1 MFAESPIELALL
13 RALDYRLQAGA
24 LLVPQ
29 VELPTQGGDFRAD
42 FLLVAGEQIT
52 LIECDGADFHT
63 DLLDDHLRS
72 AFILHAG
79 WADQVLRFSGTM
91 LHHAPDDA
99 ALWVNAVAPEALGE
113 RVALALRR
121 LATSET
127 AEEIDAQAK
136 ALRAGHV
143 SARYYAHVQNLNVD
157 PDLGK
162 ATMPARVFALFD
174 RVGATEGH
182 VAELLRVLQASPAA
196 SRRELERAY
205 RAQHDPESNARAV
218 AAEIRERVRRRE
230 AAQERAAAAKF
241 EAPD

>member
-162 ATMPARVFALFD
+162 ATRPPYGRRPIPPRSKERGILGLSVS
-174 RVGATEGH
+174 R
-182 VAELLRVLQASPAA
+182 RPAA
-196 SRRELERAY
+196 LRA
-205 RAQHDPESNARAV
+205 RHARLPRPRTHRSQHR
-218 AAEIRERVRRRE
+218 
-230 AAQERAAAAKF
+230 
-241 EAPD
+241 